1 MTARQAQRRLQA
13 AVAALMVLGTL
24 GAAVTALF
32 PARALAHERSGSAI
46 VEYSPQTWP
55 FAISVS
61 GPGQLE
67 LMNVRMAQDAQAVAS
82 QAAVPAA
89 ASGMVVR
96 DGTSEMEVSPG
107 QLLDF
112 RLVPDEGA
120 SVVSV
125 LVGGE
130 DALGSLE
137 ADGRLTLASED
148 AQIEMKVAFSDAPQ
162 GYADG
167 DDGGAGALGAL
178 VRTGDF
184 WWIGAIVMA
193 LVAAS
198 AFFTARYAAA
208 RRSRSAGK
216 EVPPRESA

>member
-61 GPGQLE
+61 GSGQLE
-67 LMNVRMAQDAQAVAS
+67 LTGVRSAQDAQAVAS
-82 QAAVPAA
+82 RAA

-148 AQIEMKVAFSDAPQ
+148 AQIEMKVAFSDVSQ
-162 GYADG
+162 GSASG
-167 DDGGAGALGAL
+167 NDGGAGALGAL

>member
-1 MTARQAQRRLQA
+1 
-13 AVAALMVLGTL
+13 MVLGTL

-61 GPGQLE
+61 GSGQLE
-67 LMNVRMAQDAQAVAS
+67 LTGVRSAQDAQAVAS
-82 QAAVPAA
+82 RAA

-112 RLVPDEGA
+112 RLVPDEGS
-120 SVVSV
+120 SVASV

-130 DALGSLE
+130 DASGALE

-148 AQIEMKVAFSDAPQ
+148 AQIEMKVAFSDVSPGSAS
-162 GYADG
+162 GN
-167 DDGGAGALGAL
+167 DGGAGALGAL